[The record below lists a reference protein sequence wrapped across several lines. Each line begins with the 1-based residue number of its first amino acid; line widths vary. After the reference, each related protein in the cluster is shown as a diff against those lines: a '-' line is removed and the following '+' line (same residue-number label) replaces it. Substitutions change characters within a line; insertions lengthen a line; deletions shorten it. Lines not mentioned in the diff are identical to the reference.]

1 MEALNDVLIRITT
14 EPGLPVAVQ
23 PGRKARLVEK
33 GHTSV
38 TQQAKVEKSELG
50 PSRQHDSS
58 TSLNSEQRLK
68 DPSLTRVD
76 DLVLLLTG
84 GGKRHLLRLQP
95 GRRFHSNL
103 GKVQHDE
110 LIDLPYGTTVFS
122 HLGHAMLLLEPSLDD
137 RMTRIKRNTQIIFPK
152 DAAMIVRRLNL
163 RAGSRVVEA
172 GTGSGALTIALAWA
186 VAPRG
191 RVYSYEIREDHIR
204 VARSNLEKMGLLQH
218 VDLHSASILDGFN
231 QTDVDALVLD
241 LRTPWIF
248 LEQAR
253 RALRPG
259 GFFVSLVPTTNQVS
273 DLLHGLEESGFADIA
288 VEEVL
293 VRTYKPVPDRLRPD
307 DTMVGHT
314 VYLISARPVVDPED
328 TRRWLSEERKRYEAR
343 KILDE
348 RIAAEEMKR
357 TSQASEEQKAH
368 PRLP

>member
-1 MEALNDVLIRITT
+1 M
-14 EPGLPVAVQ
+14 
-23 PGRKARLVEK
+23 
-33 GHTSV
+33 
-38 TQQAKVEKSELG
+38 
-50 PSRQHDSS
+50 
-58 TSLNSEQRLK
+58 
-68 DPSLTRVD
+68 
-76 DLVLLLTG
+76 
-84 GGKRHLLRLQP
+84 LRLQP
-95 GRRFHSNL
+95 GRLFHSNL

-163 RAGSRVVEA
+163 RAGSHVVEA

-186 VAPRG
+186 VAPGG
-191 RVYSYEIREDHIR
+191 RVYSYEIREDHIQ
-204 VARSNLEKMGLLQH
+204 VARGNLEKMGLLQH
-218 VDLHSASILDGFN
+218 VDLHSGSILDGFN

-248 LEQAR
+248 LEQVR

-259 GFFVSLVPTTNQVS
+259 GFFVSLVPTTNQVG
-273 DLLHGLEESGFADIA
+273 DLLHGLEASGFADIA

-314 VYLISARPVVDPED
+314 VFLISARPVVDPEN
-328 TRRWLSEERKRYEAR
+328 TRRWLSEERKRFEAR
-343 KILDE
+343 RILDE
-348 RIAAEEMKR
+348 RIAAEEKNR
-357 TSQASEEQKAH
+357 ASEASDEQKSY